1 MKHILFII
9 SAMLLIGC
17 GDGNNRVVKKP
28 RPNSA
33 EQKEPV
39 ENKPA
44 SQPESSDSATLT
56 EAESDEE
63 FLGMASSTGDLA
75 KVKKLLAEGANVDST
90 EETGR
95 TPIVEAAWE
104 GHTEVV
110 ATLIANGADID
121 GGALRFSLKYRQ
133 PETAELLILS
143 GANVNSEYGEFAK
156 ESPLCVAV
164 REKLYDVSTLLV
176 SKGANINTPG
186 FFSQTPLDVAGRW
199 GTIPFFLRERGAMTS
214 DEIENGG
221 KLDPETS
228 SEILRSYRSYVER
241 SPKTGSNLDIHIA
254 VGFRDVAMLR
264 KLIDLGSNL
273 DAINAVGDTPLM
285 HAAMFDNFQIAKM
298 LIEGGADTNFSNNG
312 RTALRNAAMH
322 GKINIVK
329 LFLEK
334 GVDVNVQDHY
344 GDTPL
349 DHATSTIIQS
359 DTSRQI
365 ANLLRSHGAKN
376 GKVIDEERRQAE
388 AKKPKLFP
396 VFLAALDGNYDE
408 LRQKLDEGLDV
419 NSRDAVGDTFLHNAA
434 WKGHLEGVELL
445 VSQKAD
451 VNALNGRKRSPLH
464 QSVFL
469 GQTEIAKLL
478 ISNGANVNPNDADGR
493 TPLDWA
499 VLLGKQDL
507 AKLLKSHG
515 GKETSPS
522 LRRELTR
529 TPEEEETTEEPD
541 IHTAAIEGD
550 IDSVVEIL
558 ENGMDINST
567 DDVGSTVLHYAVSG
581 DGSEVA
587 KYLVSNGAE
596 VNSLDDYQNS
606 PLHLAAYEGNIK
618 SAALLIKN
626 GAHLNLL
633 NEENE
638 TPLHLAAEEGYE
650 EMVKL
655 LVSKGADV
663 NEGFHNTPLDLART
677 LEDDSIASF
686 FEKNGALSAIERPAP
701 STPVHTALLAG
712 NLLTLKRHILAGTS
726 VNKRDNTG
734 YTLLHRAAERGDQ
747 AAVDYLLES
756 GANVELRER
765 SSLTTALHMAAAAG
779 NLEVVVALI
788 EYEAQLDW
796 IDKVRRTPLHL
807 ATKNGHLAIVDVLL
821 DNGADA
827 DVMDK
832 FENPPLHIAVKAGY
846 IAIAKR
852 LIDADADINLIGGPL
867 KEAPLHLAV
876 QGGQTDFA
884 KDLLGKGADVNRKD
898 KIGKTPLHRAAGLG
912 NVELAKLL
920 ITNGAILNQKDNNL
934 ATPLHEAAGTGHL
947 ALAKLLIENKA
958 GINTPGPFG
967 DTPLDFAAKHPNV
980 AKYLEGIGAKTGEEL
995 KAGGR

>member
-28 RPNSA
+28 RPNSV

-63 FLGMASSTGDLA
+63 FLRMASRTGDLA

-121 GGALRFSLKYRQ
+121 GGALRFSLKYRR

-228 SEILRSYRSYVER
+228 SEILRSYRSYIER
-241 SPKTGSNLDIHIA
+241 SPKTGLNLDIHIA

-273 DAINAVGDTPLM
+273 DTINAVGDTPLM

-298 LIEGGADTNFSNNG
+298 LIEGGADINFSNNG

-445 VSQKAD
+445 LSHKSD
-451 VNALNGRKRSPLH
+451 VNALNGRKRTPLH
-464 QSVFL
+464 QSIFL
-469 GQTEIAKLL
+469 GHTEIAKLL
-478 ISNGANVNPNDADGR
+478 ISNGAEVNPNDASGR

-499 VLLGKQDL
+499 VLLDRRDL
-507 AKLLKSHG
+507 IDLLLSHG
-515 GKETSPS
+515 GNETSPS
-522 LRRELTR
+522 LRKKLTGN
-529 TPEEEETTEEPD
+529 PEEEASADEKD
-541 IHTAAIEGD
+541 IHTAAIKGD

-558 ENGMDINST
+558 ENGMDINSK
-567 DDVGSTVLHYAVSG
+567 DEDGFSVLHYAI
-581 DGSEVA
+581 SEDRLNVA
-587 KYLVSNGAE
+587 KYLISNGAD
-596 VNSLDDYQNS
+596 VNSLNDNQNS

-626 GAHLNLL
+626 RARLDLL
-633 NEENE
+633 NEKNE
-638 TPLHLAAEEGYE
+638 TPLLLATEEE
-650 EMVKL
+650 FIDMVKL

-663 NEGFHNTPLDLART
+663 NEGFRTTPLDVARK
-677 LEDDSIASF
+677 LKDDSIASF
-686 FEKNGALSAIERPAP
+686 LEKNGAVRAVEKPAP
-701 STPVHTALLAG
+701 RTPIHTALLAG
-712 NLLTLKRHILAGTS
+712 ELLTLKKHLLAGTS
-726 VNKRDNTG
+726 VNSRDNTG
-734 YTLLHRAAERGDQ
+734 YTLLQRAAERGDQ

-788 EYEAQLDW
+788 ENDAQLDW

-821 DNGADA
+821 NNGADA
-827 DVMDK
+827 NVMDK
-832 FENPPLHIAVKAGY
+832 FENPPLHIAVKAGH

-867 KEAPLHLAV
+867 KEAPIHLAV
-876 QGGQTDFA
+876 QGGLTDFA
-884 KDLLGKGADVNRKD
+884 EYLLGKGADVNRKD
-898 KIGKTPLHRAAGLG
+898 KTGKTPLHRAAGLG

-920 ITNGAILNQKDNNL
+920 IANGATLNQKDNNL
-934 ATPLHEAAGTGHL
+934 ATPLHETAGAGHL
-947 ALAKLLIENKA
+947 AMVKFLIENKA
-958 GINTPGPFG
+958 GINSPGPFG
-967 DTPLDFAAKHPNV
+967 DTPLDFAAKHPEV
-980 AKYLEGIGAKTGEEL
+980 AKYLKGIGAKTGEEL
-995 KAGGR
+995 KAGGQ